1 MNKADD
7 SLSVEKRKLH
17 LNHKYDNEREIKIM
31 KNTFEKS
38 QYSKVFN
45 IRDRLESKQFLLGL
59 AW

>member
-7 SLSVEKRKLH
+7 SLSTEKRKLH
-17 LNHKYDNEREIKIM
+17 LNHKYDNEGEIKIM

-45 IRDRLESKQFLLGL
+45 IRDTVESKQFLLGL